1 LPDVRVPTPSGAGL
15 PGYLAAPTGT
25 GPWPGVV
32 VIHDAFGLSANFREH
47 ADRLAKAGY
56 LALAPDFYGYG
67 PKVQCVLATMRSMG
81 IGTGVV
87 FDHIEA
93 ARAWLAARGDCT
105 GRVGV
110 VGFCMG
116 GGFAILAAAERG
128 FDAAAPN
135 YGRVPADARRALSGS
150 CPVVGSY
157 GERDRSL
164 RGHAERLER
173 TLTELDVDHDVQTY
187 PDAGHSFMEPLQPL
201 GPLNPVMDRIGFGYD
216 AASAEDAWRRILAFF
231 GTHLAA

>member
-1 LPDVRVPTPSGAGL
+1 LPDVRVPTPSGDL
-15 PGYLAAPTGT
+15 PGHLATPSGD

-32 VIHDAFGLSANFREH
+32 VIHDLFGLSANFREH
-47 ADRLAKAGY
+47 ADRLASAGY
-56 LALAPDFYGYG
+56 LAVAPDFYGYG
-67 PKVQCVLATMRSMG
+67 PKVQCVLATMRAM
-81 IGTGVV
+81 GTGRGAV

-93 ARAWLAARGDCT
+93 TRAWLAARGDCT

-116 GGFAILAAAERG
+116 GGFAILAAARPG

-135 YGRVPADARRALSGS
+135 YGRVPADASKALSGS

-157 GERDRSL
+157 GGRDTSL

-173 TLTELDVDHDVQTY
+173 TLTALDVDHDIKTY
-187 PDAGHSFMEPLQPL
+187 PSAGHSFMEPHQPL
-201 GPLNPVMDRIGFGYD
+201 GPLNAVMDRIGFGYD
-216 AASAEDAWRRILAFF
+216 ASSAEDAWCRILAFF
-231 GTHLAA
+231 GQHLAS